1 MTMQKFDFTDKVAIV
16 TGGGGGIGRAAS
28 LKLSENAAKVVVV
41 DLSEEAG
48 MTTVNAIKEQGGEAI
63 FVKADVTKEEDIKGY
78 VQTTIDT
85 YGKIDIFLNNA
96 GWEGKIIPLV
106 DYPTEVF
113 DTLMAIN
120 VRGVFLGMKYVLPHM
135 IAQKS
140 GAIVNTASGAGLL
153 ATPNMV
159 AYGASKHA
167 VLGMTKTAGVEA
179 APYGVRVNAVA
190 PGVVNTNMM
199 RSIESG
205 YGQGNAEAAEAAR
218 KHMEATTPDGRYAE
232 AEEIANLMMYLVSDL
247 STHITG
253 QELVID
259 GGSILI

>member
-1 MTMQKFDFTDKVAIV
+1 MQKFDFTNKVAIV

-28 LKLSENAAKVVVV
+28 LTLSENGAKVVVV
-41 DLSEEAG
+41 DLSEDAG
-48 MTTVNAIKEQGGEAI
+48 MLTVNQIKEKNGEAI

-78 VQTTIDT
+78 VQKAIDT
-85 YGKIDIFLNNA
+85 YGKIDIFINNA
-96 GWEGKIIPLV
+96 GWEGKILPLV

-113 DTLMAIN
+113 DNLMAIN
-120 VRGVFLGMKYVLPHM
+120 VRGVFLGMKHVLPHM
-135 IAQKS
+135 IKQKS

-179 APYGVRVNAVA
+179 APYGVRVNAVC
-190 PGVVNTNMM
+190 PGVVNTQMM

-205 YGQGNAEAAEAAR
+205 YGKGDKEAAEASR
-218 KHMEATTPDGRYAE
+218 KQLEASTPDGRYAE
-232 AEEIANLMMYLVSDL
+232 PQEIANLMMYLSSDL
-247 STHITG
+247 ASHITG

-259 GGSILI
+259 GGAILI

>member
-1 MTMQKFDFTDKVAIV
+1 MQAFDFTEKVAIV

-28 LKLSENAAKVVVV
+28 ITLSENGAKVVVV

-48 MTTVNAIKEQGGEAI
+48 LLTVNKIKENGGEAK
-63 FVKADVTKEEDIKGY
+63 FVKADVTKEDDIKNY
-78 VQTTIDT
+78 VQKTIDS

-96 GWEGKIIPLV
+96 GWEGKIMPLI

-113 DTLMAIN
+113 DQLMSIN
-120 VRGVFLGMKYVLPHM
+120 VRGVFLGLKHVLPHM
-135 IAQKS
+135 IEQKS
-140 GAIVNTASGAGLL
+140 GAVVNTSSGAGLL

-167 VLGMTKTAGVEA
+167 VLGMTKTAGVEV
-179 APYGVRVNAVA
+179 APHGVRVNAVC
-190 PGVVNTNMM
+190 PGVVNTAMM

-205 YGQGNAEAAEAAR
+205 FGQGDSAAAETAR
-218 KHMEATTPDGRYAE
+218 KQLEATTPDGRYAE
-232 AEEIANLMMYLVSDL
+232 PQEIANLMMYLVSDL
-247 STHITG
+247 SSHITG

-259 GGSILI
+259 GGAILI

>member
-1 MTMQKFDFTDKVAIV
+1 MQAFDFTEKVAIV

-28 LKLSENAAKVVVV
+28 ITLSEYGAKVVVV

-48 MTTVNAIKEQGGEAI
+48 MITVNEIKEKGGEAI
-63 FVKADVTKEEDIKGY
+63 FDKADVTNEEDIKNY
-78 VQTTIDT
+78 VQKTIDS

-96 GWEGKIIPLV
+96 GWEGKIMPLV

-113 DTLMAIN
+113 DQLMSIN
-120 VRGVFLGMKYVLPHM
+120 VRGVFLGLKHVLPYM
-135 IAQKS
+135 IEQKS
-140 GAIVNTASGAGLL
+140 GAVVMNTASGAGLL

-167 VLGMTKTAGVEA
+167 VLGMTKTAGVEV
-179 APYGVRVNAVA
+179 APHGVRVNAVC
-190 PGVVNTNMM
+190 PGVVNTAMM

-205 YGQGNAEAAEAAR
+205 FGQGDSAAAETAR
-218 KHMEATTPDGRYAE
+218 KQLEATTPDGRYAE
-232 AEEIANLMMYLVSDL
+232 PQEIANLMMYLVSDL
-247 STHITG
+247 SSHITG

-259 GGSILI
+259 GGAILI

>member
-1 MTMQKFDFTDKVAIV
+1 MQAFDFTEKVAIV

-28 LKLSENAAKVVVV
+28 ITLSENGAKVVVV

-48 MTTVNAIKEQGGEAI
+48 MLTVNKIKENGGEAI
-63 FVKADVTKEEDIKGY
+63 FVKADVTKEDDIKNF
-78 VQTTIDT
+78 VQKTINS

-96 GWEGKIIPLV
+96 GWEGKIMPLI

-113 DTLMAIN
+113 DQLMSIN
-120 VRGVFLGMKYVLPHM
+120 VRGVFLGLKHVLPHM
-135 IAQKS
+135 IEQKS
-140 GAIVNTASGAGLL
+140 GAVVNTASGAGLL

-179 APYGVRVNAVA
+179 APHGVRVNAVC
-190 PGVVNTNMM
+190 PGVVNTAMM

-205 YGQGNAEAAEAAR
+205 FGQGDSAAAETAR
-218 KHMEATTPDGRYAE
+218 KQLEATTPDGRYAE
-232 AEEIANLMMYLVSDL
+232 AQEIANLMMYLVSDL
-247 STHITG
+247 SSHITG

-259 GGSILI
+259 GGAILI